1 MSRKIA
7 RFPALSPLLPL
18 ISLAHAAPPIE
29 VALKTGDVVNERTV
43 LSFDLDDAFGL
54 QWAYAPMGPDALWA
68 GVNMQ
73 GPADTEPRRAFAIRA
88 GNEDGSIL
96 PESIYAAQLDPDQ
109 TLVSFM
115 PRHTGPNAIHF
126 ATAYT
131 RNADETFARSTAFI
145 AQVGQ
150 PTRAFTPLELD
161 GIDGPAPAPRLQI
174 SSVVRAHDDAGF
186 SVEFVYPYVGYYGA
200 VGGNADETLVLN
212 HDAPHNPPNLFDPAV
227 HPDLGFFYRDA
238 RHEGLFQIAPPFVGD
253 PPVLLM
259 DRHTVLP
266 QRFGGSISLSKG
278 PIGFALSQSGVI
290 IAYVSIDL
298 DTGLL
303 VGDFTSGFEFT
314 RLDDLL
320 NANHQIHEEAPFRA
334 LTAVAPNGSLTI
346 SGQIVE
352 DHLVHDRCVLI
363 RPAFPPTVLYQSN
376 APLPGLADDLRVTR
390 THWHRISDYG
400 AVLMAL
406 RLAPESDLDASFDAI
421 VARYPS
427 GQFEILARE
436 GEAIPGLDP
445 ALGAVTAI
453 DTAALG
459 NPSERTLTESG
470 QGLFAATFQSG
481 AQAILRVELG
491 RGGCAPADL
500 APDSQLDT
508 SDVLAFLVAFDAQAP
523 QGDFNADDQFDFDDI
538 LAFLDAFANGC
549 P

>member
-7 RFPALSPLLPL
+7 LLPGLTL

-29 VALKTGDVVNERTV
+29 VALKTGDVINERTV
-43 LSFDLDDAFGL
+43 LSFDLDDALGL

-68 GVNMQ
+68 GVHMQ
-73 GPADTEPRRAFAIRA
+73 GPADTEPQRAFAIRA
-88 GNEDGSIL
+88 GSEDGSIL

-150 PTRAFTPLELD
+150 PTRALTPLELD
-161 GIDGPAPAPRLQI
+161 GLDGPAPTPRLQI
-174 SSVVRAHDDAGF
+174 SSVVRVPDDAGF
-186 SVEFVYPYVGYYGA
+186 VVEFVYPYVRDYGA
-200 VGGNADETLVLN
+200 AGGNADETLVLN
-212 HDAPHNPPNLFDPAV
+212 DDAPHNPSNLFDPAM

-238 RHEGLFQIAPPFVGD
+238 RDEGVFQIAPPFVGD

-266 QRFGGSISLSKG
+266 QRFGASISLSEG

-290 IAYVSIDL
+290 VAYVSVDS
-298 DTGLL
+298 DNGLL

-314 RLDDLL
+314 PLENLFNGDPRIDEDS
-320 NANHQIHEEAPFRA
+320 PFRA
-334 LTAVAPNGSLTI
+334 LAALAPNGSLTI
-346 SGQIVE
+346 PGQVSE

-363 RPAFPPTVLYQSN
+363 RPALPPTGREQSN
-376 APLPGLADDLRVTR
+376 TPRPGLADDLRVTH

-470 QGLFAATFQSG
+470 
-481 AQAILRVELG
+481 
-491 RGGCAPADL
+491 
-500 APDSQLDT
+500 
-508 SDVLAFLVAFDAQAP
+508 
-523 QGDFNADDQFDFDDI
+523 
-538 LAFLDAFANGC
+538 
-549 P
+549 